1 MEQLTRLISGTKAF
15 ESLWKQFSADK
26 FAHAYLVTSVD
37 PVYLHEFLVYASA
50 MALCPKGGCFSCVT
64 CKRVFALGHV
74 DVHVYPKAKE
84 KIFRICQRI

>member
-37 PVYLHEFLVYASA
+37 PVYLHEFWFMQVQW
-50 MALCPKGGCFSCVT
+50 LCAQ
-64 CKRVFALGHV
+64 RVAVFLA
-74 DVHVYPKAKE
+74 
-84 KIFRICQRI
+84 